1 MSPRRVRGGAIA
13 MSPIGASCLR
23 AETARG
29 DARGRVLSRG
39 VVCPR
44 REDAFP
50 RPAFL
55 STVVF
60 SDRPMSS
67 SSISSRRRRPRTSL
81 HRANARADEDGGR
94 KERRAEEGRRGR
106 PRVRRRVRGVRERRC
121 APPGEPAST
130 SRARA
135 RSDLK
140 KSAPAARSHLL
151 RAHQNLSPLAPFVV
165 AEWANE
171 DEDAEDV
178 QQWEEDWDDSDAN
191 DDFTKQLRA
200 ELDRFEQ
207 TKQ

>member
-1 MSPRRVRGGAIA
+1 M
-13 MSPIGASCLR
+13 
-23 AETARG
+23 
-29 DARGRVLSRG
+29 
-39 VVCPR
+39 
-44 REDAFP
+44 
-50 RPAFL
+50 
-55 STVVF
+55 
-60 SDRPMSS
+60 
-67 SSISSRRRRPRTSL
+67 
-81 HRANARADEDGGR
+81 ADEK
-94 KERRAEEGRRGR
+94 KEEPKKDVAVDLECDDEFEEFGNEGARRL
-106 PRVRRRVRGVRERRC
+106 
-121 APPGEPAST
+121 GEPAST

-140 KSAPAARSHLL
+140 KSAPAARSNLL